1 MKRILIL
8 LSVLLLLASCSS
20 EKEDDSNTFVV
31 GMECDYAPFNW
42 TSNDS
47 SSGIAINEVDY
58 ADGYDVR
65 IAMKI
70 ADSLGKQLVV
80 KKYDWDSLIV
90 ALNNGDIDAVIAGMT
105 DTEERRQAVNFTSPY
120 YESKMVI
127 IVDKDSELV
136 NVNDIQQLSGYKV
149 LGQLNTIYDTCIDQI
164 EGVQHMTPMESYPRM
179 VVALQN
185 GEVDALTAELPVA
198 MAITEAN
205 DDLCYV
211 TFDSDKG
218 FDAETSVSIAIAKD
232 NDELLNQVEDALSKI
247 SEEERN
253 SIMQEA
259 INDQP
264 TGE

>member
-1 MKRILIL
+1 MKKILIL

-58 ADGYDVR
+58 VDGYDVR

-70 ADSLGKQLVV
+70 AESLGKQLVV

-127 IVDKDSELV
+127 IVDKDSELA
-136 NVNDIQQLSGYKV
+136 NIDDIQQLSGYKV

-218 FDAETSVSIAIAKD
+218 FDAKTSVSIAIAKD

>member
-1 MKRILIL
+1 MKRILVL
-8 LSVLLLLASCSS
+8 LSVLLLLASCSG

-105 DTEERRQAVNFTSPY
+105 DTEERRQVVNFTSPY

-127 IVDKDSELV
+127 IVDKNSELA
-136 NVNDIQQLSGYKV
+136 NIDDIQQLSGYKV

-218 FDAETSVSIAIAKD
+218 FDAETSVSIAISKD

>member
-1 MKRILIL
+1 MKKILIL

-58 ADGYDVR
+58 VDGYDVR

-211 TFDSDKG
+211 TFNSDKG

>member
-127 IVDKDSELV
+127 IVDKDSELA
-136 NVNDIQQLSGYKV
+136 NINDIQQLSGYKV

-232 NDELLNQVEDALSKI
+232 NEELLNQVEDALSKI